1 MDEEEDDNAEDAS
14 EDSSDDDAEDDDDDD
29 DQQVDVEFR
38 RRVAEALQVAGM
50 ANGDVTVDGG
60 DVEDS
65 DDDDDDEEDS
75 DDDAESVTESIS
87 MDDDQ
92 MLALDEKLA
101 SIFKER
107 RTGKKGNN
115 AGKCGVFCRTRKDV

>member
-1 MDEEEDDNAEDAS
+1 MEEEEDDNADDAS
-14 EDSSDDDAEDDDDDD
+14 EDSSDDDAEDDDEDGDE
-29 DQQVDVEFR
+29 QVDAEFR

-50 ANGDVTVDGG
+50 ANGDATVDR
-60 DVEDS
+60 EDAEGS

-115 AGKCGVFCRTRKDV
+115 AGKFGVSYNAYNVY